1 MKRLLSIVF
10 CIVMIFVMA
19 VPVFAAEP
27 VITQHPQSGTWK
39 EGAVAYF
46 SVEVTG
52 QYLKYNWFLE
62 YNGATYFL
70 NDADGSE
77 PWASYVTS
85 GFGRSPAGDGFFF
98 EGIGKELNG
107 SAIWVE
113 VNDGHFT
120 VESQKAYIS
129 VTGANAPSVTAQEN
143 YTVEQGDVLDI
154 TVNATDPTGKGME
167 YLWYSSSVA
176 RLENMIAIDRGAH
189 TKKAYRVDTSFVG
202 VTYYVCDVSNSAGS
216 VYSPIIRVEVVE
228 KTRSIPVLFTS
239 SSDFRVGG
247 YAKVDIE
254 AMTDYDARIWNAFL
268 EKNVSYVWYDHGT
281 CIAELINKDT
291 MNFYDGMDGK
301 EIQVMVK
308 CDDLELYSE
317 KYIIAADEER
327 PAFDITTSSLPDA
340 YVGEQYSFKIKSN
353 DSKAEF
359 WEYYNPGK
367 KNELSQTGLTISQ
380 DGTLSGIP
388 TQAGTYGFTIAG
400 MGKNGEEDVAVL
412 TLTVKPAEEKPDPTG
427 AGSIE
432 PTGTVTEPT
441 EAPETEKGDK
451 PNKDQLPLDKDGE
464 NTTGQVTDGGTN
476 PDNSGKNDSDNLW
489 LYIGIGLGVVII
501 GIAIAVVVLLKP
513 KRKNKN

>member
-1 MKRLLSIVF
+1 MKRLLSLVF

-39 EGAVAYF
+39 EGAVAFF

-52 QYLKYNWFLE
+52 QSLKYNWFLE
-62 YNGATYFL
+62 YNGVTYFL

-129 VTGANAPSVTAQEN
+129 VTSADAPSVTAQEN
-143 YTVEQGDVLDI
+143 YTVEQADVLDI

-189 TKKAYRVDTSFVG
+189 TKKTYRVDTSSVG
-202 VTYYVCDVSNSAGS
+202 VTYYVCGVSNSAGS

-268 EKNVSYVWYDHGT
+268 EKDVSYVWYDNGT

-317 KYIIAADEER
+317 KYIIAA
-327 PAFDITTSSLPDA
+327 
-340 YVGEQYSFKIKSN
+340 K
-353 DSKAEF
+353 
-359 WEYYNPGK
+359 
-367 KNELSQTGLTISQ
+367 
-380 DGTLSGIP
+380 
-388 TQAGTYGFTIAG
+388 
-400 MGKNGEEDVAVL
+400 
-412 TLTVKPAEEKPDPTG
+412 EKPDPTKPISTEPNPTE
-427 AGSIE
+427 ADSTE

-451 PNKDQLPLDKDGE
+451 PNKDELPLDKDGE

-513 KRKNKN
+513 KKKK